1 MDCYKHV
8 HIKLAVSVRME
19 GKKEMDKYW
28 HSGVCL
34 SLCLLA
40 VKQVMA
46 KNDFYLLNTYF
57 PLLIKFYIES
67 KNWPKG
73 TCMEEH

>member
-8 HIKLAVSVRME
+8 HIKLAVSVKME

-28 HSGVCL
+28 HSGLCL
-34 SLCLLA
+34 LLA

-46 KNDFYLLNTYF
+46 KNDF
-57 PLLIKFYIES
+57 
-67 KNWPKG
+67 
-73 TCMEEH
+73 